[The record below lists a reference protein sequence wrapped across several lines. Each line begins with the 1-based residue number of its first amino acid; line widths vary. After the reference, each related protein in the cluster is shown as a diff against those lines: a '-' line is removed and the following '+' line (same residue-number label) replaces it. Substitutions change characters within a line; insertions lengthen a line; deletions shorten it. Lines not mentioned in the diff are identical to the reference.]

1 MFIYFLQSYSTG
13 DDEDMFRIKGGT
25 KQILTALCSTFD
37 SENQIKLGTVVK
49 AITASKDGVRIDVK
63 DKNGQI
69 KACLQLKLH

>member
-25 KQILTALCSTFD
+25 KQILTALCSTFH
-37 SENQIKLGTVVK
+37 SENQVKLGTVVK

-63 DKNGQI
+63 DKDGQS
-69 KACLQLKLH
+69 KGCLQLKLH